1 ANVVADGFALAR
13 LAVGTDPLENPSGPI
28 ASFGLLTDGT
38 KTEAD
43 ENTFIVM
50 DHNPGGPTAG
60 FDYGRRFLFQGHENG
75 APLAYITRINLDVTD
90 PRHRITLLTPVNP
103 ATGTTGFGSI
113 DGSTW
118 NPFTRT
124 LLFTQERSSS
134 GGVIEISGDWPAQ
147 PRTLDGIV
155 GKGGYEGIHP
165 DDRGNLIIIEDVGGA
180 SVNVV
185 PADPSS
191 PKTARQ
197 PNSFVYRFIPYDVTN
212 LAQGGQLYALQVSV
226 DGVPV
231 TFHAADPVGDTFSD
245 AQLKL
250 HTLGTSWPATWKLVH
265 DTAVDGMAPFSANA
279 RAKSAGATPFK
290 RPENAQ
296 FLPGSGFNTFFFCPT
311 GDTDANS
318 GGQAPLAARGAWGS
332 IFRAD
337 FPGDNV
343 IGTVSIV
350 VLGDAA
356 HASFDNLAFADE
368 HTLLA
373 AEDRGDGLHAQLNRL
388 DSVWAFDVRGPELDP
403 RRFIALGRDA
413 AATADVVATG
423 EGDNEPTGLHVSD
436 GDPSVH
442 HVIGKPSSP
451 NATRWFVTQQHGM
464 NQVFEILSTGR

>member
-1 ANVVADGFALAR
+1 MTRRMMHPLVTAAALMGSTAAVVAIGGVNGSVHIASSVAAANPRAGSPANVVADGFALAR

-118 NPFTRT
+118 NPFTGT

-231 TFHAADPVGDTFSD
+231 TF
-245 AQLKL
+245 
-250 HTLGTSWPATWKLVH
+250 
-265 DTAVDGMAPFSANA
+265 
-279 RAKSAGATPFK
+279 
-290 RPENAQ
+290 
-296 FLPGSGFNTFFFCPT
+296 
-311 GDTDANS
+311 
-318 GGQAPLAARGAWGS
+318 
-332 IFRAD
+332 
-337 FPGDNV
+337 
-343 IGTVSIV
+343 
-350 VLGDAA
+350 
-356 HASFDNLAFADE
+356 
-368 HTLLA
+368 
-373 AEDRGDGLHAQLNRL
+373 
-388 DSVWAFDVRGPELDP
+388 
-403 RRFIALGRDA
+403 
-413 AATADVVATG
+413 
-423 EGDNEPTGLHVSD
+423 
-436 GDPSVH
+436 
-442 HVIGKPSSP
+442 
-451 NATRWFVTQQHGM
+451 
-464 NQVFEILSTGR
+464 